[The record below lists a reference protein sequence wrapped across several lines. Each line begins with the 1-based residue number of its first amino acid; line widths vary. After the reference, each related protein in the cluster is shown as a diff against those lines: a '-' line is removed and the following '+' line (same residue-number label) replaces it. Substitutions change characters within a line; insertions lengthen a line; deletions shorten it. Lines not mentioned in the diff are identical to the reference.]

1 MTPYVAMKTA
11 LIKAWPYQRVLWVAQ
26 AVMQGMQIECRHP
39 SGNTDMEKV
48 IQFMK
53 SLNMPKYIG
62 CAVTMYIATYYPK
75 TSAALYDGQSKDVAL
90 SIFFKEKKLPI
101 HRGKGFLSQDKEIKR
116 EASRRRATRTIKARS
131 LSKKHDWNTV
141 K

>member
-11 LIKAWPYQRVLWVAQ
+11 LIKAWPYQNVLWVAKD
-26 AVMQGMQIECRHP
+26 VMQGMQIKCRHP
-39 SGNTDMEKV
+39 SGNIDTAKV
-48 IQFMK
+48 MQFMQ
-53 SLNMPKYIG
+53 SLNMHNYTD
-62 CAVTMYIATYYPK
+62 CSVTMYIATHYPK